1 MPHDGSE
8 DPALLIVVAKQP
20 PPVLAWLLLGRRYS
34 MALWRRRSDPILLMR
49 TIASVGLLGHR
60 WYQKSQRTAQMLPR
74 WAWVLLMQCL
84 SEPIPAVAGIF
95 VLIREID
102 TALDREVLRFL
113 FHGHWTMW
121 LMHIYHQSPT
131 LLPNWHHYYFTRI
144 AGPSVPV
151 AVATEQ
157 PKQGTAPALV
167 AVASEQPKQVTAPA
181 LVAAAT
187 QQSKQD
193 TAPALPV
200 KEEFRWALLV
210 SHFWRTL
217 TDPLLATAWVLY
229 YLCIRSVF
237 KWQLPDRSD
246 FSRCLRMM
254 IATSFAGLTPYAAG
268 FIQPSSTNKFV
279 NTVPRAHALRMLLS
293 WLGHIP
299 AVILHQQDTQLI
311 RLLASV
317 GTVTACISC
326 LEVHLQ
332 LPVRRVLAVVLPV
345 WFNKTMYVRKI
356 L

>member
-1 MPHDGSE
+1 MSHDGSE

-20 PPVLAWLLLGRRYS
+20 PPALAWLLLGRRYS

-49 TIASVGLLGHR
+49 TILSVGLLGHR
-60 WYQKSQRTAQMLPR
+60 WYQKRQRTAQMLPR

-102 TALDREVLRFL
+102 ASLNREVLRFL
-113 FHGHWTMW
+113 FHGYWTMW

-151 AVATEQ
+151 AAATEH
-157 PKQGTAPALV
+157 
-167 AVASEQPKQVTAPA
+167 
-181 LVAAAT
+181 
-187 QQSKQD
+187 SKED
-193 TAPALPV
+193 AAPALPV
-200 KEEFRWALLV
+200 KEEFRSALLV

-229 YLCIRSVF
+229 YLCIRSLF
-237 KWQLPDRSD
+237 KWQLPAKSD
-246 FSRCLRMM
+246 FSRCMRMM

-268 FIQPSSTNKFV
+268 FIQPSSTNRFV

-326 LEVHLQ
+326 LEAHIQ
-332 LPVRRVLAVVLPV
+332 LPARRTLAVMLPV
-345 WFNKTMYVRKI
+345 WFHKTVYVRKI